1 MRVLVTGGAGF
12 VGNSLVIRL
21 LKDGHQVTSFDRT
34 KYSGLRADVNEVYG
48 DLNDS
53 YSIDCYVRENEYVF
67 NIGGMLGTQETVDNP
82 IPAVQANIIGALNVF
97 SSVRRHS
104 IPMTQITVG
113 NHWMNNPY
121 SITKSCSERFALMFN
136 KEHHTKIS
144 VVRGLNIYGPGQK
157 PFPVKK
163 VVPNFV
169 LSALRGDDLTVY
181 GSGDSKMDM
190 IYVDDA
196 AHVLSATMENRT
208 CFDKVID
215 MGTGIAPSVNEI
227 AQSIITMTHSQSTLN
242 HVPMRPGED
251 QLSTVCADPALMET
265 VLGIKASSL
274 KSFNEGIVPT
284 IDYYEKWSSKH
295 YK

>member
-12 VGNSLVIRL
+12 VGNSLVTRL
-21 LKDGHQVTSFDRT
+21 LKDGHQITSFDRT
-34 KYSGLRADVNEVYG
+34 KYSGLRSGVNEVYG
-48 DLNDS
+48 DLSDS
-53 YSIDCYVRENEYVF
+53 YAVDCFVKESEYVF
-67 NIGGMLGTQETVDNP
+67 NIGGMLGTQETVNNP
-82 IPAVQANIIGALNVF
+82 IPAVQTNIVGALNVF
-97 SSVRRHS
+97 NSVRRHN

-113 NHWMNNPY
+113 NYWMNNPY

-136 KEHHTKIS
+136 KEHRTQIS

-163 VVPNFV
+163 VIPNFV

-181 GSGDSKMDM
+181 GSGESKMDM

-196 AHVLSATMENRT
+196 AQVLSATMENKT

-215 MGTGIAPSVNEI
+215 MGTGVAPTVNAI
-227 AQSIITMTHSQSTLN
+227 AQSIITMTSSSSSIN

-251 QLSTVCADPALMET
+251 NLSTVCADPELMET
-265 VLGIKASSL
+265 ILGIKASSL
-274 KSFNEGIVPT
+274 KSFDEGLIPT
-284 IDYYEKWSSKH
+284 IDYYSKWSAQH
-295 YK
+295 YS